1 MYQGCT
7 GGVPV
12 QMVVHVHYLCSRN
25 SIYIYMIK
33 IKSKKSAASGTKR
46 EGSVALGQEEMIKKD
61 QETLDRMV
69 ARALARR
76 FPLYEAGRC
85 TVGFLG
91 GMVGNII
98 GDRITDLL
106 RGHTREMQGA
116 IADSIAIYV
125 FFREIDLT
133 GVKHVD
139 DELLEIFEIF
149 DTITF

>member
-1 MYQGCT
+1 MKK
-7 GGVPV
+7 VK
-12 QMVVHVHYLCSRN
+12 
-25 SIYIYMIK
+25 K
-33 IKSKKSAASGTKR
+33 IKSAASGTKR
-46 EGSVALGQEEMIKKD
+46 EGSVALGQEEMIMKD

-76 FPLYEAGRC
+76 FPLYEAGRN

-98 GDRITDLL
+98 TDRITDLL

>member
-1 MYQGCT
+1 MAKT
-7 GGVPV
+7 
-12 QMVVHVHYLCSRN
+12 N
-25 SIYIYMIK
+25 
-33 IKSKKSAASGTKR
+33 SKKSAASGTKR

-69 ARALARR
+69 AQALARR
-76 FPLYEAGRC
+76 FPLYEAGRN

-98 GDRITDLL
+98 TDRITDLL

-139 DELLEIFEIF
+139 DELLEIFEMC
-149 DTITF
+149 DSITF

>member
-1 MYQGCT
+1 MQRYF
-7 GGVPV
+7 
-12 QMVVHVHYLCSRN
+12 
-25 SIYIYMIK
+25 
-33 IKSKKSAASGTKR
+33 KKKDMATTKQKQAAQSGK
-46 EGSVALGQEEMIKKD
+46 EKD

-76 FPLYEAGRC
+76 FPLYEAGRN

-98 GDRITDLL
+98 TDRITDLL
-106 RGHTREMQGA
+106 RGHTRKMQGA

-125 FFREIDLT
+125 VFREIDLT

-139 DELLEIFEIF
+139 DELLEIFEMC
-149 DTITF
+149 DSITF